1 MPQTSGRKLDVVR
14 AAIETVTPDR
24 TQEFDRLD
32 PDVDLWS
39 ALDLDSLDH
48 LTVMTALAEHLG
60 ADIPERDYPRLLSV
74 RQLREYVAVKH
85 S

>member
-1 MPQTSGRKLDVVR
+1 MPQTSGRTLDVVR
-14 AAIETVTPDR
+14 SAIAMVATDR
-24 TQEFDRLD
+24 MQDFDRLD

-74 RQLREYVAVKH
+74 RQLHDYMTAKH
-85 S
+85 I